1 MIEYKDNELKL
12 YEKIV
17 LRLIAT
23 VLIVSSVNIIS
34 SISDWT
40 DLTYVESIS
49 NLSLIILFVLTF
61 AFLTFGSFYYSRINN
76 KNIDAFF
83 FVLSIFMF
91 GFISVLSAKDLYYA
105 VTIIFFSLIGIFYVL
120 NKFPYFLQ
128 KFNMSKKQMNK
139 ILIFIAVILI
149 LYLGS
154 LLVLRYFLF
163 RCATFDFGIFSQ
175 MYYYM
180 KETGL
185 PMTTCER
192 DIYLSHFA
200 VHFSPIYYILL
211 PFYIIF
217 PHPITLIVLQLLI
230 VMSGA
235 IPIYLICRNKKM
247 TNFITFG
254 LVVIY
259 LLYPTMSGGLFY
271 DFHENKFLPAMLLWL
286 IYFLENNKLSCIK
299 KNIGIVI
306 FTLLSLMIK
315 EDSAIY
321 VACIGLFFLVYKTE
335 SKEKVRGAYIFIGAV
350 VYFFVV
356 FYCLGKF
363 GQGTFIGRYDNLMVS
378 VEDGL
383 FGMISN
389 MIKNPAYVFK
399 QLLTAKKLEF
409 ILWTMLPVM
418 FVPIMVKKV
427 SMYILLIPYLVINL
441 LTDYSYQYN
450 IGFQYTY
457 GSCTLL
463 IYMTILWFEG
473 KETVKKKIYIIGML
487 VATLFLTTSSLSRK
501 NIYYTQFEE
510 EYEINK
516 EIFEL
521 LYSIPEEVSVRAS
534 TMFVT
539 PISQRREVYR
549 NESNVET
556 DYVVFDMRS
565 SEERTKNKDDIKQML
580 EGEYEKFDEIEDKI
594 LIIKKKR

>member
-1 MIEYKDNELKL
+1 MF
-12 YEKIV
+12 
-17 LRLIAT
+17 
-23 VLIVSSVNIIS
+23 
-34 SISDWT
+34 SI
-40 DLTYVESIS
+40 
-49 NLSLIILFVLTF
+49 
-61 AFLTFGSFYYSRINN
+61 
-76 KNIDAFF
+76 
-83 FVLSIFMF
+83 
-91 GFISVLSAKDLYYA
+91 
-105 VTIIFFSLIGIFYVL
+105 
-120 NKFPYFLQ
+120 
-128 KFNMSKKQMNK
+128 
-139 ILIFIAVILI
+139 
-149 LYLGS
+149 
-154 LLVLRYFLF
+154 
-163 RCATFDFGIFSQ
+163 
-175 MYYYM
+175 
-180 KETGL
+180 
-185 PMTTCER
+185 
-192 DIYLSHFA
+192 
-200 VHFSPIYYILL
+200 
-211 PFYIIF
+211 
-217 PHPITLIVLQLLI
+217 
-230 VMSGA
+230 
-235 IPIYLICRNKKM
+235 
-247 TNFITFG
+247 
-254 LVVIY
+254 
-259 LLYPTMSGGLFY
+259 
-271 DFHENKFLPAMLLWL
+271 
-286 IYFLENNKLSCIK
+286 
-299 KNIGIVI
+299 
-306 FTLLSLMIK
+306 
-315 EDSAIY
+315 
-321 VACIGLFFLVYKTE
+321 
-335 SKEKVRGAYIFIGAV
+335 
-350 VYFFVV
+350 
-356 FYCLGKF
+356 
-363 GQGTFIGRYDNLMVS
+363 S

-501 NIYYTQFEE
+501 NIYYTQFEQE
-510 EYEINK
+510 HEINK

-549 NESNVET
+549 YESDIET